1 MPKTAEMH
9 FVHKI
14 GVFIQRSPKCLNR
27 QIYQCKIAT
36 KSINTKHIK
45 DMRTRSFDPSDFEEF
60 FDAKE
65 LESMMNGMHITRF
78 GEYRDDDTEEYK
90 QTGTRKKKK
99 NSKQAMETAAS
110 LL

>member
-1 MPKTAEMH
+1 MPQTAEMH

-14 GVFIQRSPKCLNR
+14 EVFIQRSPKCLNR
-27 QIYQCKIAT
+27 RIYQCKIAT

-78 GEYRDDDTEEYK
+78 GEYRDDDTEELQADRHKKEKEK
-90 QTGTRKKKK
+90 QQTSYGNFK
-99 NSKQAMETAAS
+99 
-110 LL
+110 